1 MVGPE
6 RESGVPN
13 LCTRRLLPFRL
24 RAVTREIAQGIHWI
38 QELGPSRVGIGDSL
52 HRRGA
57 SWYEE
62 GREIF
67 IPQNAF
73 LIEGKKSLL
82 FDTLS
87 PAAGDMIIQAVESVL
102 GDRPLDYLV
111 VSHPDVPHAGNT
123 GRILRRYQE
132 ATLVAPK
139 YGDTHEL
146 YHLEDSLKVGVGDYL
161 DLGGPIIQFHEAT
174 FLDAALSVWM
184 SEERS
189 GTLFT
194 VDWLGFPLLDG
205 ERLSFMDE
213 VVGPDPAEE
222 DLVDRLHEFH
232 GRVMHWLQYVDV
244 PKVQAET
251 DLLLM
256 RQHPMII
263 APAHGPVI
271 RREPQR
277 FFQLMKDTVAR
288 VRETGRVGVL

>member
-1 MVGPE
+1 LLR
-6 RESGVPN
+6 REAP
-13 LCTRRLLPFRL
+13 
-24 RAVTREIAQGIHWI
+24 
-38 QELGPSRVGIGDSL
+38 
-52 HRRGA
+52 
-57 SWYEE
+57 WYVE
-62 GREIF
+62 GREIY

-87 PAAGDMIIQAVESVL
+87 PAAGDEIVGAVEQLL

-123 GRILRRYQE
+123 AQVLRRYPD
-132 ATLVAPK
+132 ATLVAPR
-139 YGDTHEL
+139 YGDTHAL

-194 VDWLGFPLLDG
+194 VDWMGFPLMDG
-205 ERLSFMDE
+205 EGLGFMDE
-213 VVGPDPAEE
+213 VVAPDVSDEE
-222 DLVDRLHEFH
+222 LVDRLHEFH
-232 GRVMHWLQYVDV
+232 GRVMHWMQYVDV

-271 RREPQR
+271 RQEPQR
-277 FFQLMKDTVAR
+277 FFQLMKETVAR